1 MGKQKKKGVNEDT
14 AAELHELV
22 VDCMQTDLRAQMMT
36 GDFNQAS
43 IRNVLTYLKG
53 QNITVDPTTDP
64 GTLLLI
70 ESMKVVSLDGIDD
83 SPGCRW

>member
-1 MGKQKKKGVNEDT
+1 
-14 AAELHELV
+14 
-22 VDCMQTDLRAQMMT
+22 MMT

-64 GTLLLI
+64 GTLSLI
-70 ESMKVVSLDGIDD
+70 ESMKVVSLDDIDD
-83 SPGCRW
+83 IPGCRW